1 MPRTLALIAVQRQTA
16 ASRSTR
22 PWMRLQQGVFGG
34 VPTTRCT
41 KSFNKLAHTPSLR
54 VSLGQVAGLLVGRLG
69 CECCGVCFG
78 VFNGGGQAT
87 LVEVTIVKKR
97 RLRESRKAMGAI
109 ALGAIFRHT
118 CQGYMFI
125 IKDGFGVVVEVWWN
139 GLGFI

>member
-1 MPRTLALIAVQRQTA
+1 MPRTLALIAVQRQIA

-22 PWMRLQQGVFGG
+22 PWMRLQQGDFGG

-54 VSLGQVAGLLVGRLG
+54 VSLGQVDGLLVGRLG
-69 CECCGVCFG
+69 CECCG

-97 RLRESRKAMGAI
+97 RLRESRKAMVAL

-118 CQGYMFI
+118 CQGYMFV
-125 IKDGFGVVVEVWWN
+125 IKDGFGLVEVW
-139 GLGFI
+139 

>member
-1 MPRTLALIAVQRQTA
+1 MMPRTLALIAVQRQTA

-87 LVEVTIVKKR
+87 LVEVNIVKKR
-97 RLRESRKAMGAI
+97 RLRESRKAMVAL

-118 CQGYMFI
+118 CQGYKFV
-125 IKDGFGVVVEVWWN
+125 IKNGFGLVEVW
-139 GLGFI
+139 